1 MEDVSVIKPLT
12 QQAAGAVRSLAP
24 PAVSQKSGESERK
37 VENSAGREGG
47 APFLGSSSSS
57 QASANL
63 AEVNEAVS
71 TLNEQLAIAK
81 HALRFQID
89 KTTDEI
95 KVLVVDEETGK
106 VVRTIPPEASVRL
119 ASTGQ
124 QSGLFTAQ
132 G

>member
-24 PAVSQKSGESERK
+24 PAVSQKSGASERK
-37 VENSAGREGG
+37 VENPVSREDG

-71 TLNEQLAIAK
+71 MLNEQLAIAK